1 MRAGS
6 HQSPGPSSHP
16 VLECQLSSSASL
28 SANAPGGERAERP
41 ARHQRPRRLGARLP
55 RHPADAW
62 CDLSCCASAGATLH
76 KQWPSRVDSL
86 RTRASVCKRPERAGA
101 EPVDEGYA
109 FGNVLASYV
118 HLHFGSAPS
127 FATALVSR
135 CREVDV
141 AAADAAAKAAAQSA
155 SLQHCG
161 SHEAGHSQGSRGSDQ
176 RRRHS
181 TSSMVHV
188 RSTPNL
194 ADVPHQAQLPPRG

>member
-1 MRAGS
+1 M
-6 HQSPGPSSHP
+6 
-16 VLECQLSSSASL
+16 LTC
-28 SANAPGGERAERP
+28 
-41 ARHQRPRRLGARLP
+41 
-55 RHPADAW
+55 
-62 CDLSCCASAGATLH
+62 
-76 KQWPSRVDSL
+76 
-86 RTRASVCKRPERAGA
+86 AGA

-127 FATALVSR
+127 FATALVAR

-141 AAADAAAKAAAQSA
+141 AAADVAAKGAAAQSA
-155 SLQHCG
+155 SLHCCG
-161 SHEAGHSQGSRGSDQ
+161 GNEVGHSHSSHRSRGSDQ

-194 ADVPHQAQLPPRG
+194 LDVPYQAQLPPRG

>member
-1 MRAGS
+1 MNG
-6 HQSPGPSSHP
+6 H
-16 VLECQLSSSASL
+16 
-28 SANAPGGERAERP
+28 
-41 ARHQRPRRLGARLP
+41 
-55 RHPADAW
+55 
-62 CDLSCCASAGATLH
+62 
-76 KQWPSRVDSL
+76 
-86 RTRASVCKRPERAGA
+86 RTRISVCKRPERAGA

-127 FATALVSR
+127 FATALIAR

-161 SHEAGHSQGSRGSDQ
+161 SNEAGHSHGSHGSRGSDHQ

-194 ADVPHQAQLPPRG
+194 ADLPHQAQLPPRG